1 MNYSNL
7 SDLFLLNQFEIEI
20 EISELEIAE
29 NNGFIIIKLNE
40 EVVFCTAQK
49 YSNLNVI
56 VFDGGIGIK
65 KIRTEF

>member
-29 NNGFIIIKLNE
+29 NNGFITIKLNE
-40 EVVFCTAQK
+40 QVVFRTAQK
-49 YSNLNVI
+49 
-56 VFDGGIGIK
+56 
-65 KIRTEF
+65 